1 MLLNKT
7 DLVDEATL
15 AEVER
20 RILELNKTVPI
31 VRCQNA
37 DVPVESVIGIG
48 AFSLEEV
55 RQSCRCTSG
64 GPSGRAGRLVP

>member
-1 MLLNKT
+1 MEK
-7 DLVDEATL
+7 
-15 AEVER
+15 

-37 DVPVESVIGIG
+37 EVPIESVIGIG

-55 RQSCRCTSG
+55 RASILHLILLLIFLFVVLALLEVLASW
-64 GPSGRAGRLVP
+64 RAARTA